1 MDDKQF
7 HLVSLLTD
15 VGINWGR
22 KGKDDVYERKWEEK
36 TKGVGDVERK
46 LVEARPSFD
55 SCGDICHVTGFYDSR
70 RRPGIHRPS
79 WPPLFFL
86 ALFYFDFFF
95 VSSSFVASLRC
106 LPSTVF
112 FQLLNGLCFICL
124 LLFFLSFLLTVC
136 RWGGETNE
144 SLEKGRRIRG
154 KDEELRGRKERR
166 LASLFFLMTSIL
178 TACLLLRTALC
189 ARGKK
194 SETRERERRTKRIS
208 FSSFIFPFFV
218 WNRLFWKIKK
228 NNMIKTRSRLKR
240 VNGSDSSDPLDSNE
254 SSTVLRKTK
263 NKNKKIK
270 KWWHQTESV
279 YFVFV
284 SRSFVKTICVFFFRI
299 IIEKESAWVVSE
311 TVKRRKTAAVASDGC
326 VCMCVWT
333 EKSTHVS

>member
-86 ALFYFDFFF
+86 ALFYFDFFLSLLRSLRRSVAYRRR
-95 VSSSFVASLRC
+95 VSSNFWTDSVSSVYYSSSC
-106 LPSTVF
+106 PS
-112 FQLLNGLCFICL
+112 CW
-124 LLFFLSFLLTVC
+124 LSVD
-136 RWGGETNE
+136 GGKTNE

-228 NNMIKTRSRLKR
+228 YNMIKTRSRLKR